1 MNNPRHTSWA
11 YCVVVLAWLTVVVT
25 GCSSNTSEN
34 PESYVTGK
42 VTLDGEPLPEG
53 RLIFTTVKLGLND
66 VVPIRDGQFSGRVAL
81 GDRQVMISVIEL
93 MDPPPSTMPGV
104 EESGK
109 VPTETLP
116 ARYNAETT
124 LSATITAD
132 GPNEFVFN
140 LVSGEESTPPSPE
153 SKKKKR

>member
-1 MNNPRHTSWA
+1 MNNPRHASWA
-11 YCVVVLAWLTVVVT
+11 YCVVVFAWLTVVMT
-25 GCSSNTSEN
+25 GCSSNTSDN
-34 PESYVTGK
+34 PQAHVTGK

-104 EESGK
+104 VESGK

-124 LSATITAD
+124 LSATITAA

-140 LVSGEESTPPSPE
+140 LVSGKEPTPPSPE
-153 SKKKKR
+153 PKKKR